1 MIITIV
7 NVSMLLTMNNNKLL
21 TQVITNICDKQLM

>member
-1 MIITIV
+1 MV